1 MQGIRLSI
9 LLAACGILACGVL
22 MTGASAQTSASGTST
37 KGVSGVPL
45 PAVRPGDKNAKS
57 GARAETKTR
66 ARVAEKKDK
75 KTEKTEAGKKETKG
89 AEKEAK
95 KELKKEPKKEPKT
108 SSASAATSAIK
119 RSEKSGEKPG
129 AKITEKRDVKT
140 SATPAAKLA
149 AEKAAA
155 HKPRPAIRGSLTTGT
170 TSVVPVAAAP
180 GALPLRRP
188 PVPQPPMLPMAAAT
202 TTSTPPMDISAV
214 KQAIDLVAKNRT
226 DDATSIEGTISDPLA
241 RKLVE
246 WLILRSDSGT
256 TDFSRYVNFIAAN
269 PSWPGIALLR
279 RRAEGVLW
287 EERVDPQTVISFF
300 RSEPPHTVKGHF
312 ALARA
317 LMSQGDSAGAAA
329 TLRDT
334 WRNDGFSADLEA
346 QARATFAGLITPE
359 DDAVRMDARL
369 YVDDDDAGLRAAQH
383 LNSTAMA
390 VAKAR
395 AAVIN
400 QTGNAKALLDA
411 VPEAARHDPGYMFSR
426 IQLLRREDKIKDA
439 AQWLLAAP
447 RDPEKIINP
456 DPWWVERRLVARKL
470 LDLDEPKMAYDVV
483 NSAAPPNSENFRAE
497 QHFTAGWIA
506 LRFLR
511 EPGIAMAH
519 FARVADGAT
528 NPITLARSY
537 YWQARAAEALGRQQD
552 ARSLFEA
559 AAHYPTAYYGQ
570 LARARLGLDE
580 VELRDPPPPSPERHM
595 LELARVFEILYATD
609 NRDLI
614 ATMAADLGDKATD
627 VGALVT
633 LADIAA
639 RHNDARAMLL
649 IGKLALG
656 RGYPMER
663 FAFPNF
669 GVPEY
674 RPIGPPVEPC
684 VVYSI
689 VRQESA
695 FNPRVVSS
703 ANAIGLMQVTP
714 AAGRDTAKRFG
725 VAFDQ
730 RRLMND
736 VAYNAQLGSAELG
749 NEIASWRGSY
759 ILAFAAYNA
768 GPRRAKEW
776 IEQYGDPR
784 DPKVDPIDWIE
795 RIPISETR
803 NYVERVVENM
813 QVYRA
818 IIENN
823 PKLMIDADLRRGG

>member
-1 MQGIRLSI
+1 VLGYRPIV
-9 LLAACGILACGVL
+9 LLAALGALASGVL
-22 MTGASAQTSASGTST
+22 VTPASSASSTTATST
-37 KGVSGVPL
+37 TPVPL
-45 PAVRPGDKNAKS
+45 PTARPGSKDTKSTVKTTAKTTAKT
-57 GARAETKTR
+57 GAKP
-66 ARVAEKKDK
+66 D
-75 KTEKTEAGKKETKG
+75 
-89 AEKEAK
+89 AK
-95 KELKKEPKKEPKT
+95 ADGKT
-108 SSASAATSAIK
+108 SSSPSTKSGSNPIARPSAAPATKLAT
-119 RSEKSGEKPG
+119 EKPG
-129 AKITEKRDVKT
+129 A
-140 SATPAAKLA
+140 
-149 AEKAAA
+149 
-155 HKPRPAIRGSLTTGT
+155 HKPIPAIRGTLATGAMP
-170 TSVVPVAAAP
+170 VVPVSAVP
-180 GALPLRRP
+180 GNVPLQP
-188 PVPQPPMLPMAAAT
+188 PPLVPQRPVLPMAAAT
-202 TTSTPPMDISAV
+202 TSATAPMDITAV
-214 KQAIDLVAKNRT
+214 KQAIDLVAKNRA
-226 DDATSIEGTISDPLA
+226 DDATNVEGTISDPLA

-246 WLILRSDSGT
+246 WVILRSDSGT
-256 TDFSRYVNFIAAN
+256 TDFSRYATFIAAN
-269 PSWPGIALLR
+269 PSWPSVATLR
-279 RRAEGVLW
+279 RRAEGVMW
-287 EERVDPQTVISFF
+287 EERVDPQTVIGFF

-329 TLRDT
+329 TLRET
-334 WRNDGFSADLEA
+334 WRSDGFSADLEA
-346 QARATFAGLITPE
+346 QGRAAFAGLITPD
-359 DDAVRMDARL
+359 DDAARMDARL

-383 LNSTAMA
+383 LNSTALA

-400 QTGNAKALLDA
+400 QADNAKALLDA

-426 IQLLRREDKIKDA
+426 IQTLRRQDKIAEA

-447 RDPEKIINP
+447 RDPAKVGNP
-456 DPWWVERRLVARKL
+456 DPWWVERRLISRKL
-470 LDLDEPKMAYDVV
+470 LDLGDAKTAYDVV
-483 NSAAPPNSENFRAE
+483 NGAAPPVSDNFRAE

-506 LRFLR
+506 LRFLH
-511 EPGIAMAH
+511 EPGIAMPH
-519 FARVADGAT
+519 FVRVADGAT

-537 YWQARAAEALGRQQD
+537 YWQARAAEGLGRDQD
-552 ARSLFEA
+552 ARSLYET

-570 LARARLGLDE
+570 LARSRLGLDE
-580 VELRDPPPPSPERHM
+580 VTLRDLPDPAPDRHM
-595 LELARVFEILYATD
+595 LELARVFEILYAID

-614 ATMAADLGDKATD
+614 ASMAADLGDKATD
-627 VGALVT
+627 IGALVT

-639 RHNDARAMLL
+639 HHNDARAVLL
-649 IGKLALG
+649 IGKSALG

-669 GVPEY
+669 GVPDY
-674 RPIGPPVEPC
+674 QQIGPQVEPC

-725 VAFDQ
+725 VTFDQ
-730 RRLMND
+730 RRLMDD
-736 VAYNAQLGSAELG
+736 VVYNAQLGTAELG
-749 NEIASWRGSY
+749 NDIGNWRGSY
-759 ILAFAAYNA
+759 ILAFSSYNA

-803 NYVERVVENM
+803 NYVERVIENM

-818 IIENN
+818 LIENN
-823 PKLMIDADLRRGG
+823 PKLMIEADLRRGG

>member
-1 MQGIRLSI
+1 VLGFRLI
-9 LLAACGILACGVL
+9 ALLAAFGIPASGVL
-22 MTGASAQTSASGTST
+22 VTPASAQSAATATSS
-37 KGVSGVPL
+37 VPL
-45 PAVRPGDKNAKS
+45 PTARPGSKDSKS
-57 GARAETKTR
+57 G
-66 ARVAEKKDK
+66 
-75 KTEKTEAGKKETKG
+75 G
-89 AEKEAK
+89 
-95 KELKKEPKKEPKT
+95 KT
-108 SSASAATSAIK
+108 STQTDTKASSKPSIKASAA
-119 RSEKSGEKPG
+119 P
-129 AKITEKRDVKT
+129 
-140 SATPAAKLA
+140 ATKLA
-149 AEKAAA
+149 TQKPSA
-155 HKPRPAIRGSLTTGT
+155 HKPAPAIRGTLATGAMPL
-170 TSVVPVAAAP
+170 VPVSAAP
-180 GALPLRRP
+180 GNVPL
-188 PVPQPPMLPMAAAT
+188 QPPPSVAERPVMPMAAAT
-202 TTSTPPMDISAV
+202 TSSTSPLDITAV
-214 KQAIDLVAKNRT
+214 KQAIDLIAKNRA
-226 DDATSIEGTISDPLA
+226 DDATNVEGTISDPLA

-246 WLILRSDSGT
+246 WVILRSDSGT

-269 PSWPGIALLR
+269 PSWPSIATLR
-279 RRAEGVLW
+279 RRAEGVMW
-287 EERVDPQTVISFF
+287 EERVDPQTVIGFF

-312 ALARA
+312 ALAQA

-329 TLRDT
+329 TLRET

-346 QARATFAGLITPE
+346 QGRAAFAGLITPD
-359 DDAVRMDARL
+359 DDAARMDARL

-383 LNSTAMA
+383 LNATALA

-400 QTGNAKALLDA
+400 QADNAKALLDA

-426 IQLLRREDKIKDA
+426 VQVLRRQDKIAEA
-439 AQWLLAAP
+439 ALWMLAAP
-447 RDPEKIINP
+447 RDPARIANP
-456 DPWWVERRLVARKL
+456 DPWWVERRLISRKL
-470 LDLDEPKMAYDVV
+470 LDLGDAKTAYDVV
-483 NSAAPPNSENFRAE
+483 NGAAPPVSDNFRAE

-506 LRFLR
+506 LQFLH

-528 NPITLARSY
+528 SPITLARSY
-537 YWQARAAEALGRQQD
+537 YWQARAAEALGREQD

-570 LARARLGLDE
+570 LARAKLGLDE
-580 VELRDPPPPSPERHM
+580 VTLRELPAPAPDNRM
-595 LELARVFEILYATD
+595 LELARVFEILYAVD

-614 ATMAADLGDKATD
+614 ASMAADLGDKATD
-627 VGALVT
+627 IGALVA
-633 LADIAA
+633 LANIAA
-639 RHNDARAMLL
+639 RHNDARAVLL
-649 IGKLALG
+649 IGKSALG

-669 GVPEY
+669 GVPDY
-674 RPIGPPVEPC
+674 QQIGPQVEPC

-730 RRLMND
+730 RRLMDD

-749 NEIASWRGSY
+749 NDIASWRGSY
-759 ILAFAAYNA
+759 ILAFSAYNA

-784 DPKVDPIDWIE
+784 DPKVDPVDWIE

-803 NYVERVVENM
+803 NYVERVIENM

-818 IIENN
+818 LIENN
-823 PKLMIDADLRRGG
+823 PKLMIEADLRRGG

>member
-1 MQGIRLSI
+1 VQVSRLTV
-9 LLAACGILACGVL
+9 LLTALGFLASGL
-22 MTGASAQTSASGTST
+22 PATRASAQASTSATAAA
-37 KGVSGVPL
+37 PL
-45 PAVRPGDKNAKS
+45 PAAKPGSKDSKSSGKDSKSNGKADSKTAAKTDKTAEKAKES
-57 GARAETKTR
+57 TEKTKD
-66 ARVAEKKDK
+66 KKDK
-75 KTEKTEAGKKETKG
+75 KTEKAETKQPSST
-89 AEKEAK
+89 AAK
-95 KELKKEPKKEPKT
+95 PTAKP
-108 SSASAATSAIK
+108 SANATAA
-119 RSEKSGEKPG
+119 
-129 AKITEKRDVKT
+129 
-140 SATPAAKLA
+140 PAAKLA
-149 AEKAAA
+149 TEKPGA
-155 HKPRPAIRGSLTTGT
+155 HKPGPAIRGSLATGT
-170 TSVVPVAAAP
+170 TSAVPASAAP
-180 GALPLRRP
+180 GNIALRP
-188 PVPQPPMLPMAAAT
+188 SIPQVPVLPMAVAAT
-202 TTSTPPMDISAV
+202 SSTSPMDITTV
-214 KQAIDLVAKNRT
+214 KQAFDMIAKNRT
-226 DDATSIEGTISDPLA
+226 DDATNVEGTITDPVA

-246 WLILRSDSGT
+246 WMILRSDNGT
-256 TDFSRYVNFIAAN
+256 TDFSRYANFIAAN
-269 PSWPGIALLR
+269 PSWPSLTTLR

-287 EERVDPQTVISFF
+287 EERVDPQTVIGFF
-300 RSEPPHTVKGHF
+300 RTEPPHTVKGHF

-317 LMSQGDSAGAAA
+317 QMSQGDGAGAAQ
-329 TLRDT
+329 TLRET

-346 QARATFAGLITPE
+346 QGRAAFSDLITPE

-369 YVDDDDAGLRAAQH
+369 YVDDDDGGLRAAQH
-383 LNSTAMA
+383 LNATALA
-390 VAKAR
+390 LAKAR

-400 QTGNAKALLDA
+400 QAGNAKALLDA

-439 AQWLLAAP
+439 AQLLLAAP
-447 RDPEKIINP
+447 RDPAKVINP
-456 DPWWVERRLVARKL
+456 DPWWVERRLISRKL
-470 LDLDEPKMAYDVV
+470 LDLGEAKMAYDVA

-537 YWQARAAEALGRQQD
+537 YWQGRAAEALGRDQD

-570 LARARLGLDE
+570 LARARLGLNE
-580 VELRDPPPPSPERHM
+580 VELRDLPAPAPEHRTP
-595 LELARVFEILYATD
+595 ELARVFEILYAVD

-614 ATMAADLGDKATD
+614 AAMAADLGDKATD
-627 VGALVT
+627 VSGLVS
-633 LADIAA
+633 LAYVTA
-639 RHNDARAMLL
+639 RHNDARAMLQM
-649 IGKLALG
+649 GKMALG

-674 RPIGPPVEPC
+674 QPIGPAVEPC

-730 RRLMND
+730 RRLMDD

-749 NEIASWRGSY
+749 NDINSWRGSY
-759 ILAFAAYNA
+759 ILAFSAYNA

-784 DPKVDPIDWIE
+784 DPRVDPIDWIE

-803 NYVERVVENM
+803 NYVERVIENM

-818 IIENN
+818 LIENN
-823 PKLMIDADLRRGG
+823 PKLMIEADLRRGG